1 MGKHIVGN
9 RSDIPAGQRKI
20 VNLEGISVGV
30 FNIEGTYYAV
40 KNSCPHQ
47 LAPLCLG
54 KVTGTTLPSKPGEF
68 LYGREGEIVRCPWH
82 GWEFDLTNG
91 QSLFDPNKCRV
102 KTYEVGVE
110 AETETA
116 AAEAGAAA
124 PEEEPRLETFPVHVE
139 EERVVVT
146 INR

>member
-116 AAEAGAAA
+116 AA

>member
-1 MGKHIVGN
+1 MGKHVVG
-9 RSDIPAGQRKI
+9 STGDIKAGERKI
-20 VNLEGISVGV
+20 VRLEGISIGV
-30 FNIEGTYYAV
+30 FNIKGTYYAV

-68 LYGREGEIVRCPWH
+68 LYGKEGEVVRCPWH

-110 AETETA
+110 AP
-116 AAEAGAAA
+116 G
-124 PEEEPRLETFPVHVE
+124 EEEPRLETFPVDVE
-139 EERVVVT
+139 EEQVVVT